1 MYILLTHIDENGD
14 MPVPAQVSNVCSA
27 EQGLGAG
34 SNGTVSATGGGN
46 MDLST
51 VLVLCERADDD
62 PYRVFDG
69 RYPNS
74 LTIPSTLSGVSCPSL
89 ALESAPSTV
98 YLPES
103 EAEQPI
109 SPCQHHFG
117 SLLFTHYL
125 QL

>member
-1 MYILLTHIDENGD
+1 MLT
-14 MPVPAQVSNVCSA
+14 QVSNGYSA

-46 MDLST
+46 MDLSG

-74 LTIPSTLSGVSCPSL
+74 LTTPFMLSVQAVGLCGLLPVMHPGL
-89 ALESAPSTV
+89 A
-98 YLPES
+98 
-103 EAEQPI
+103 
-109 SPCQHHFG
+109 
-117 SLLFTHYL
+117 
-125 QL
+125 